1 METAKGFSGFV
12 LAGGRSR
19 RMGTNKALLPLGG
32 KRLVDR
38 AIDLLS
44 PLVDDVFVVGPPE
57 VFPFLHVPVYPDEIR
72 QAGPLGGILT
82 GLRHARFEKSLV
94 LGVDLPFLTGEVL
107 GRVFRAAE
115 SHDADVTIPRYHD
128 TQETLCGV
136 YSRRCITPI
145 EGMLMAGHK
154 AVLEL
159 LDRVRI
165 QVLEEEVFKD
175 LLSSDPF
182 FNINTRE
189 DYEEARRRVTAQLH
203 PEGVH
208 HG

>member
-1 METAKGFSGFV
+1 METGKGFSGFV

-19 RMGTNKALLPLGG
+19 RMGANKALLPLGG
-32 KRLVDR
+32 RRLVDR
-38 AIDLLS
+38 AIDLLA
-44 PLVDDVFVVGPPE
+44 PHVQDLFIVGPPE
-57 VFPFLHVPVYPDEIR
+57 VFPFVHVPVRPDEIR
-72 QAGPLGGILT
+72 QGGPLGGILT
-82 GLRHARFEKSLV
+82 GLRHARFNKSLV
-94 LGVDLPFLTGEVL
+94 LGVDLPFLSAEVL
-107 GRVFRAAE
+107 ERVLRAADAA
-115 SHDADVTIPRYHD
+115 DADVTIPRYHD

-154 AVLEL
+154 AVLDL
-159 LDRVRI
+159 LGRVKTH
-165 QVLEEEVFKD
+165 VLEEEAFKD
-175 LLSSDPF
+175 LLPLDPF

-189 DYEEARRRVTAQLH
+189 DYEEAKRRVAHLH

>member
-1 METAKGFSGFV
+1 
-12 LAGGRSR
+12 
-19 RMGTNKALLPLGG
+19 
-32 KRLVDR
+32 
-38 AIDLLS
+38 
-44 PLVDDVFVVGPPE
+44 
-57 VFPFLHVPVYPDEIR
+57 
-72 QAGPLGGILT
+72 
-82 GLRHARFEKSLV
+82 V

-107 GRVFRAAE
+107 DRVLAGV
-115 SHDADVTIPRYHD
+115 SSDTDVTIPRYHD

-159 LDRVRI
+159 LKRVRTRI
-165 QVLEEEVFKD
+165 LEEESFQD
-175 LLSSDPF
+175 LLATDPF

-189 DYEEARRRVTAQLH
+189 DYEEAKRRVAHLH

>member
-1 METAKGFSGFV
+1 MEAGKGFSGFI
-12 LAGGRSR
+12 LAGGKSR

-32 KRLVDR
+32 RKLVDR
-38 AIDLLS
+38 AIDLLT
-44 PLVDDVFVVGPPE
+44 PHVEEVFVVGPPE
-57 VFPFLHVPVYPDEIR
+57 VFPFLHVPVRADEIR

-82 GLRHARFEKSLV
+82 GLRHARFDKSLV
-94 LGVDLPFLTGEVL
+94 LGVDLPFLSGEVL
-107 GRVFRAAE
+107 ERVLRAAE
-115 SHDADVTIPRYHD
+115 SIEADVTIPRYHD

-154 AVLEL
+154 SILDL
-159 LDRVRI
+159 LGRVRTN
-165 QVLEEEVFKD
+165 VLDEEVFKD
-175 LLSSDPF
+175 LLSVEPF

-189 DYEEARRRVTAQLH
+189 DYEQAKRRVAQLH

>member
-1 METAKGFSGFV
+1 METGKGFSGFI

-32 KRLVDR
+32 RRLVDR

-44 PLVDDVFVVGPPE
+44 PHVEDVFVVGPPE
-57 VFPFLHVPVYPDEIR
+57 VFPFLHVPVRPDEIR

-107 GRVFRAAE
+107 DRVLKAAG
-115 SHDADVTIPRYHD
+115 SPDADVTIPRYHD

-136 YSRRCITPI
+136 YSRHCITLI

-154 AVLEL
+154 SVLEL
-159 LDRVRI
+159 LGRVRI
-165 QVLEEEVFKD
+165 QVLEEEVFQD
-175 LLSSDPF
+175 LLATDPF

-189 DYEEARRRVTAQLH
+189 HYEEAKRRVAHLH

>member
-1 METAKGFSGFV
+1 METGKGYSGFV

-32 KRLVDR
+32 RRLVDR

-44 PLVDDVFVVGPPE
+44 PHVQDLFVVGPPE
-57 VFPFLHVPVYPDEIR
+57 VFPFLHVPVRPDEIR

-82 GLRHARFEKSLV
+82 GLRHARFDKSLV
-94 LGVDLPFLTGEVL
+94 LGVDLPFLSGEALERVL
-107 GRVFRAAE
+107 AGAE
-115 SHDADVTIPRYHD
+115 SSDADVTLPRYHD
-128 TQETLCGV
+128 IQETLCGI

-154 AVLEL
+154 SVLDL
-159 LDRVRI
+159 LGRVRTH
-165 QVLEEEVFKD
+165 VLEEETFKD
-175 LLSSDPF
+175 LLAFDPF

-189 DYEEARRRVTAQLH
+189 DYEEAKRRVAHLH

>member
-1 METAKGFSGFV
+1 METGKGFSGFI
-12 LAGGRSR
+12 LAGGKSR

-32 KRLVDR
+32 RRLVDR
-38 AIDLLS
+38 AIELLS
-44 PLVDDVFVVGPPE
+44 PHVEDVFVVGPPE
-57 VFPFLHVPVYPDEIR
+57 VFPFLHVPVRADEIR

-82 GLRHARFEKSLV
+82 GLRHARFDKSLV
-94 LGVDLPFLTGEVL
+94 LGVDLPFLSGEVL
-107 GRVFRAAE
+107 QRVLRAAE
-115 SHDADVTIPRYHD
+115 SADADVTIPRYHD

-154 AVLEL
+154 SVLDL
-159 LDRVRI
+159 LSRVKTL
-165 QVLEEEVFKD
+165 VLEEEVFKD
-175 LLSSDPF
+175 LLAGEPF

-189 DYEEARRRVTAQLH
+189 DYEEAKRRLAHFH